1 MKKIRNFIISLFLLA
16 SCSQSG
22 DLSMNKSA
30 KEFIGNPDYPAI
42 SYGGYRE
49 KSREQQP
56 TINEIKEDLLIMHA
70 QGFRV
75 FRTYDLHHPFA
86 ENTLKAIREI
96 KQADSDF
103 EMYVMLGAWIQC
115 KDAFTENP
123 IHEEE
128 DLEGNKFEITEA
140 VRLAQEYPDIVKIIA
155 VGNEA
160 MVHWAWSY
168 HVPPKFVL
176 KWVKH
181 LQGLKASG
189 ELGNDL
195 WITSSDNFAS
205 WGGGSDD
212 YHNDDLDELIRSVD
226 FVSMHTYAFHD
237 THYNPSFWNLDAI
250 PENTDKQDTIKQAI
264 KRAVDYELNQFD
276 SVKKYVHEIDPLKE
290 IHIGETGWSSVAS
303 DLYGFGGTEAADEY
317 KLGLYYQMISDI
329 CYSMSL
335 TCFYF
340 SAFDEPWKD
349 STNENGSENHF
360 GLFTVEGKAKYPLWE
375 QVDNGVFNNLTR
387 GGNPIEKTYNG
398 NFEALLKDSNIPP
411 ITIKEELL

>member
-1 MKKIRNFIISLFLLA
+1 MKKIRYFIIFLFLLA

-22 DLSMNKSA
+22 DLSMDKSA

-128 DLEGNKFEITEA
+128 DFEGNKFEITEA

-176 KWVKH
+176 KWVKY
-181 LQGLKASG
+181 LQELKASG
-189 ELGNDL
+189 DLNDDL
-195 WITSSDNFAS
+195 WVTSSDNFAS

-250 PENTDKQDTIKQAI
+250 PENVDKQDTIKQAM
-264 KRAVDYELNQFD
+264 KSAVDYELNQFD
-276 SVKKYVHEIDPLKE
+276 SVKKYVHEIDPSKE
-290 IHIGETGWSSVAS
+290 VHIGETGWSSVAS
-303 DLYGFGGTEAADEY
+303 ELYGYGGTEAADEY

-340 SAFDEPWKD
+340 SAFNEPWKD

-411 ITIKEELL
+411 IRIKEE

>member
-1 MKKIRNFIISLFLLA
+1 MKKIRRCIISLFVLS

-22 DLSMNKSA
+22 DLSMGKSA
-30 KEFIGNPDYPAI
+30 KEFIGNPNYPAI

-49 KSREQQP
+49 KSRENQP
-56 TINEIKEDLLIMHA
+56 TISEIKEDLLIMHA

-86 ENTLKAIREI
+86 ENTLKAIKEI
-96 KQADSDF
+96 KQSDPEF
-103 EMYVMLGAWIQC
+103 EMYVMLGAWMQC
-115 KDAFTENP
+115 KNAFTENP

-128 DLEGNKFEITEA
+128 DFEGNKFEIDEA
-140 VRLAQEYPDIVKIIA
+140 VRLAKEYPDIVKIIA

-168 HVPPKFVL
+168 HVPPKFIL

-181 LQGLKASG
+181 LQELKASG
-189 ELGNDL
+189 DLNNDL

-205 WGGGSDD
+205 WGGGSED

-237 THYNPSFWNLDAI
+237 THYNPSFWNLDEEL
-250 PENTDKQDTIKQAI
+250 ENIDKQDIIKQAM

-276 SVKKYVHEIDPLKE
+276 SVKEYVHKIDPSKE
-290 IHIGETGWSSVAS
+290 VHIGETGWSSVAS
-303 DLYGFGGTEAADEY
+303 DLYGYGGTEAADEY

-329 CYSMSL
+329 CYSMSI

-340 SAFDEPWKD
+340 SAFNEPWKD

-360 GLFTVEGKAKYPLWE
+360 GLFTVDGKAKYPLWE
-375 QVDNGVFNNLTR
+375 QVDNGVFDNLTR
-387 GGNPIEKTYNG
+387 GGNPIVKTYNG
-398 NFEALLKDSNIPP
+398 NFEALLNDSNIPP
-411 ITIKEELL
+411 ITVTEE

>member
-1 MKKIRNFIISLFLLA
+1 MKKIRYFIISLFLLA

-128 DLEGNKFEITEA
+128 DFEGNKFEITEA

-176 KWVKH
+176 KWVKY
-181 LQGLKASG
+181 LQELKASG
-189 ELGNDL
+189 DLNDDL
-195 WITSSDNFAS
+195 WVTSSDNFAS

-237 THYNPSFWNLDAI
+237 THYNPSFWNLDA
-250 PENTDKQDTIKQAI
+250 ELANTDKQDIIKQAM

-276 SVKKYVHEIDPLKE
+276 SVKEYVHKIDPSKE
-290 IHIGETGWSSVAS
+290 VHIGETGWSSVAS
-303 DLYGFGGTEAADEY
+303 DLYGYGGTEAADEY
-317 KLGLYYQMISDI
+317 KLGLYYQMISDV
-329 CYSMSL
+329 CYSMSI

-340 SAFDEPWKD
+340 SAFNEPWKD

-360 GLFTVEGKAKYPLWE
+360 GLFTVDGKAKYPLWE
-375 QVDNGVFNNLTR
+375 QVDNGVFDNLTR
-387 GGNPIEKTYNG
+387 GGNPIVKTYNG
-398 NFEALLKDSNIPP
+398 NFEALLNDSNIPP
-411 ITIKEELL
+411 ITVTEE

>member
-1 MKKIRNFIISLFLLA
+1 MKKIRYFIISLFLLA

-22 DLSMNKSA
+22 DLSMDKSA
-30 KEFIGNPDYPAI
+30 KEFIGNSDYPAI
-42 SYGGYRE
+42 SYGGYRG

-103 EMYVMLGAWIQC
+103 KMYVMLGAWIQC

-128 DLEGNKFEITEA
+128 DFEGNKFEITEA

-181 LQGLKASG
+181 LQDLKVSG
-189 ELGNDL
+189 DLSNDL

-212 YHNDDLDELIRSVD
+212 YHNNDLDELIRSVD

-237 THYNPSFWNLDAI
+237 TYYNPSFWNLNAI

-264 KRAVDYELNQFD
+264 KRAVDYELDQFD
-276 SVKKYVHEIDPLKE
+276 SVKKYVHEIDPSKE
-290 IHIGETGWSSVAS
+290 VHIGETGWSSVAS
-303 DLYGFGGTEAADEY
+303 DLYGSGGTEAADEY

-329 CYSMSL
+329 CYSMSI

-340 SAFDEPWKD
+340 SAFNEPWKD

-360 GLFTVEGKAKYPLWE
+360 GLFTADGKAKYPLWE

-387 GGNPIEKTYNG
+387 GGNLIEKTYNG
-398 NFEALLKDSNIPP
+398 NFEALLEDSNIPP
-411 ITIKEELL
+411 ISINEE

>member
-1 MKKIRNFIISLFLLA
+1 MKKIRHFIISLFLLA

-96 KQADSDF
+96 KQADLDF

-189 ELGNDL
+189 ELSNDL

-212 YHNDDLDELIRSVD
+212 YHNNDLDELIRSVD

-237 THYNPSFWNLDAI
+237 TYYNPSFWNLDVI
-250 PENTDKQDTIKQAI
+250 PENTDKQDSIKQAI

-290 IHIGETGWSSVAS
+290 VHIGETGWSSVAS
-303 DLYGFGGTEAADEY
+303 DLYGYGGTEAADEY

-411 ITIKEELL
+411 IAIKEE

>member
-1 MKKIRNFIISLFLLA
+1 MKKIRYFIISLFLLA

-22 DLSMNKSA
+22 DLSMDKSA

-128 DLEGNKFEITEA
+128 DFEGNKFEITEA

-168 HVPPKFVL
+168 HVPPKFIL

-181 LQGLKASG
+181 LQELKASG
-189 ELGNDL
+189 DLNNDL

-205 WGGGSDD
+205 WGGGSED

-237 THYNPSFWNLDAI
+237 THYNPSFWNLDAEL
-250 PENTDKQDTIKQAI
+250 ENIDKQDIIKQAM

-276 SVKKYVHEIDPLKE
+276 SVKEYVHKIDPSKE
-290 IHIGETGWSSVAS
+290 VHIGETGWSSVAS
-303 DLYGFGGTEAADEY
+303 DLYGYGGTEAADEY
-317 KLGLYYQMISDI
+317 KLGLYYQMISDV
-329 CYSMSL
+329 CYSMSI

-340 SAFDEPWKD
+340 SAFNEPWKD

-360 GLFTVEGKAKYPLWE
+360 GLFTVDGKAKYPLWE
-375 QVDNGVFNNLTR
+375 QVDNGVFDNLTR
-387 GGNPIEKTYNG
+387 GGNPIVKTYNG
-398 NFEALLKDSNIPP
+398 DFEALLNDSNIPP
-411 ITIKEELL
+411 ITVTEE

>member
-1 MKKIRNFIISLFLLA
+1 MKKIRYFIISLFLLA

-22 DLSMNKSA
+22 DLSMDKSA

-128 DLEGNKFEITEA
+128 DFEGNKFEITEA

-168 HVPPKFVL
+168 HVPPKFIL

-181 LQGLKASG
+181 LQELKASG
-189 ELGNDL
+189 DLNNDL

-205 WGGGSDD
+205 WGGGSED

-237 THYNPSFWNLDAI
+237 THYNPSFWNLDEEL
-250 PENTDKQDTIKQAI
+250 ENIDKQDIIKQAM

-276 SVKKYVHEIDPLKE
+276 SVKEYVHKIDPSKE
-290 IHIGETGWSSVAS
+290 VHIGETGWSSVAS
-303 DLYGFGGTEAADEY
+303 DLYGYGGTEAADEY
-317 KLGLYYQMISDI
+317 KLGLYYQMISDV
-329 CYSMSL
+329 CYSMSI

-340 SAFDEPWKD
+340 SAFNEPWKD

-360 GLFTVEGKAKYPLWE
+360 GLFTVDGKAKYPLWE
-375 QVDNGVFNNLTR
+375 QVDNGVFDNLTR
-387 GGNPIEKTYNG
+387 GGNPIVKTYNG
-398 NFEALLKDSNIPP
+398 DFEALLNDSNIPP
-411 ITIKEELL
+411 LTVTEE

>member
-1 MKKIRNFIISLFLLA
+1 MKKMKYLFISLFLLT
-16 SCSQSG
+16 SCGQSG
-22 DLSMNKSA
+22 DLNMNKSA

-42 SYGGYRE
+42 SYGGYRG
-49 KSREQQP
+49 KSREDQP
-56 TINEIKEDLLIMHA
+56 TIEEIKEDLYIMHA

-96 KQADSDF
+96 KQVDNNF
-103 EMYVMLGAWIQC
+103 EMYVMLGAWIQS
-115 KDAFTENP
+115 KDAFTEKP
-123 IHEEE
+123 INSEE
-128 DLEGNKFEITEA
+128 DYEGNKFEINEA
-140 VRLAQEYPDIVKIIA
+140 IRLAKEYPEIVKIIA

-160 MVHWAWSY
+160 MVHWAWGY
-168 HVPPKFVL
+168 WLPPKFIL
-176 KWVKH
+176 GWVKH

-189 ELGNDL
+189 ELSNDL

-290 IHIGETGWSSVAS
+290 VHIGETGWSSVAS
-303 DLYGFGGTEAADEY
+303 DLYGYGGTEAADEY

-411 ITIKEELL
+411 ITIKEE

>member
-1 MKKIRNFIISLFLLA
+1 MKKISCFIISLFLLA

-128 DLEGNKFEITEA
+128 DFEGNKFEITEA

-176 KWVKH
+176 KWVKY
-181 LQGLKASG
+181 LQELKASG
-189 ELGNDL
+189 DLNDDL
-195 WITSSDNFAS
+195 WVTSSDNFAS

-237 THYNPSFWNLDAI
+237 THYNPSFWNLDAV
-250 PENTDKQDTIKQAI
+250 PENLDKQDTIKQAM

-276 SVKKYVHEIDPLKE
+276 SVKKYVHEIDPSKE
-290 IHIGETGWSSVAS
+290 VHIGETGWSSVAS
-303 DLYGFGGTEAADEY
+303 DLYGYGGTEAADEY

-340 SAFDEPWKD
+340 SAFNEPWKD

-411 ITIKEELL
+411 ITIKEE

>member
-1 MKKIRNFIISLFLLA
+1 MKKIRYFIISLFLLA

-22 DLSMNKSA
+22 DLSMDKSA

-128 DLEGNKFEITEA
+128 DFEGNKFEITEA

-176 KWVKH
+176 KWVKY
-181 LQGLKASG
+181 LQELKASG
-189 ELGNDL
+189 DLNDDL
-195 WITSSDNFAS
+195 WVTSSDNFAS

-237 THYNPSFWNLDAI
+237 THYNPSFWNLDA
-250 PENTDKQDTIKQAI
+250 ELANTDKQDIIKQAM
-264 KRAVDYELNQFD
+264 KRAVDYELGQFD
-276 SVKKYVHEIDPLKE
+276 SVKKYVHKIDPLKE
-290 IHIGETGWSSVAS
+290 VHIGETGWSSVAS
-303 DLYGFGGTEAADEY
+303 DLYGYGGTEAADEY

-329 CYSMSL
+329 CYSMSI

-340 SAFDEPWKD
+340 SAFNEPWKD

-360 GLFTVEGKAKYPLWE
+360 GLFTVDGKAKYPLWE
-375 QVDNGVFNNLTR
+375 QVDNGVFDNLTR
-387 GGNPIEKTYNG
+387 GGNPIVKTYNG
-398 NFEALLKDSNIPP
+398 DFEALLNDSNIPP
-411 ITIKEELL
+411 ITVTEE

>member
-1 MKKIRNFIISLFLLA
+1 MKKIRYFIISLFLLA

-22 DLSMNKSA
+22 DLSMDKSA

-128 DLEGNKFEITEA
+128 DFEGNKFEITEA

-176 KWVKH
+176 KWVKY
-181 LQGLKASG
+181 LQELKASG
-189 ELGNDL
+189 DLNDDL

-205 WGGGSDD
+205 WGGGSED

-237 THYNPSFWNLDAI
+237 THYNPSFWNLDAEL
-250 PENTDKQDTIKQAI
+250 ENIDKQDIIKQAM

-276 SVKKYVHEIDPLKE
+276 SVKEYVHKIDPSKE
-290 IHIGETGWSSVAS
+290 VHIGETGWSSVAS
-303 DLYGFGGTEAADEY
+303 DLYGYGGTEAADEY
-317 KLGLYYQMISDI
+317 KLGLYYQMISDV
-329 CYSMSL
+329 CYSMSI

-340 SAFDEPWKD
+340 SAFNEPWKD

-360 GLFTVEGKAKYPLWE
+360 GLFTVDGKAKYPLWE

-387 GGNPIEKTYNG
+387 GGNPIVKTYNG
-398 NFEALLKDSNIPP
+398 DFEALLNDSNIPP
-411 ITIKEELL
+411 ITVTEE

>member
-1 MKKIRNFIISLFLLA
+1 MKKIRRCIISLFVLS

-22 DLSMNKSA
+22 DLSMSKSA
-30 KEFIGNPDYPAI
+30 KEFIGNPNYPAI

-49 KSREQQP
+49 NSRENQP

-96 KQADSDF
+96 KQSDPEF
-103 EMYVMLGAWIQC
+103 EMYVMLGAWMQC
-115 KDAFTENP
+115 KNAFTENP

-128 DLEGNKFEITEA
+128 DYEGNKFEIDEA
-140 VRLAQEYPDIVKIIA
+140 VRLAKEYPDIVKIIA

-168 HVPPKFVL
+168 HVPPKFIL

-181 LQGLKASG
+181 LQDLKTSG
-189 ELGNDL
+189 DLNNDL

-205 WGGGSDD
+205 WGGGSED
-212 YHNDDLDELIRSVD
+212 YHNNDLDELIRSVD

-237 THYNPSFWNLDAI
+237 TYYNPSFWNLDAEQKNI
-250 PENTDKQDTIKQAI
+250 DKQDTIKQAM

-276 SVKKYVHEIDPLKE
+276 SVKKYIDKIDSSKE
-290 IHIGETGWSSVAS
+290 VHIGETGWSSVAS
-303 DLYGFGGTEAADEY
+303 DLYGYGGTEAADEY
-317 KLGLYYQMISDI
+317 KLGLYYQMISDV
-329 CYSMSL
+329 CYSMSI

-360 GLFTVEGKAKYPLWE
+360 GLFTVDGKAKYPLWE
-375 QVDNGVFNNLTR
+375 QVDRGVFNNLIR
-387 GGNPIEKTYNG
+387 GGNPIVKTYNG
-398 NFEALLKDSNIPP
+398 DFEALLNDSNIPP
-411 ITIKEELL
+411 ITVTQE

>member
-1 MKKIRNFIISLFLLA
+1 MKKIRYFIISLFLLA

-22 DLSMNKSA
+22 DLSMDKSA

-128 DLEGNKFEITEA
+128 DFEGNKFEITEA

-176 KWVKH
+176 KWVKY
-181 LQGLKASG
+181 LQELKANG
-189 ELGNDL
+189 DLNDDL
-195 WITSSDNFAS
+195 WVTSSDNFAS

-237 THYNPSFWNLDAI
+237 THYNPSFWNLDAV
-250 PENTDKQDTIKQAI
+250 PENLDKQDTIKQAM

-276 SVKKYVHEIDPLKE
+276 SVKKYVHEIDPSKE
-290 IHIGETGWSSVAS
+290 VHIGETGWSSVAS
-303 DLYGFGGTEAADEY
+303 ELYGYGGTEAADEY

-340 SAFDEPWKD
+340 SAFNEPWKD

-411 ITIKEELL
+411 IRIKEE

>member
-1 MKKIRNFIISLFLLA
+1 MKKIRYFIISLFLLT

-22 DLSMNKSA
+22 DLSMDKSA

-96 KQADSDF
+96 KQADSNF

-128 DLEGNKFEITEA
+128 DFEGNKFEITEA

-176 KWVKH
+176 KWVKY
-181 LQGLKASG
+181 LQELKASG
-189 ELGNDL
+189 DLNDDL
-195 WITSSDNFAS
+195 WVTSSDNFAS

-237 THYNPSFWNLDAI
+237 THYNPSFWNLDA
-250 PENTDKQDTIKQAI
+250 ELANTDKQDIIKQAM
-264 KRAVDYELNQFD
+264 KRAVDYELGQFD
-276 SVKKYVHEIDPLKE
+276 SVKKYVHKIDPLKE
-290 IHIGETGWSSVAS
+290 VHIGETGWSSVAS
-303 DLYGFGGTEAADEY
+303 DLYGYGGTEAADEY

-329 CYSMSL
+329 CYSMSI

-340 SAFDEPWKD
+340 SAFNEPWKD

-360 GLFTVEGKAKYPLWE
+360 GLFTVDGKAKYPLWE
-375 QVDNGVFNNLTR
+375 QVDNGVFDNLTR
-387 GGNPIEKTYNG
+387 GGNPIVKTYNG
-398 NFEALLKDSNIPP
+398 DFEALLNDSNIPP
-411 ITIKEELL
+411 ITVTEE

>member
-1 MKKIRNFIISLFLLA
+1 MKKIRYFIISLFLLA

-22 DLSMNKSA
+22 DLSMDKSA
-30 KEFIGNPDYPAI
+30 KEFIGNPEYPAI

-128 DLEGNKFEITEA
+128 DFEGNKFEITEA

-168 HVPPKFVL
+168 HVPPKFIL

-181 LQGLKASG
+181 LQELKASG
-189 ELGNDL
+189 DLNNDL

-205 WGGGSDD
+205 WGGGSED

-237 THYNPSFWNLDAI
+237 THYNPSFWNLDAEL
-250 PENTDKQDTIKQAI
+250 ENIDKQDIIKQAM

-276 SVKKYVHEIDPLKE
+276 SVKEYVHKIDPSKE
-290 IHIGETGWSSVAS
+290 VHIGETGWSSVAS
-303 DLYGFGGTEAADEY
+303 DLYGYGGTEAADEY
-317 KLGLYYQMISDI
+317 KLGLYYQMISDV
-329 CYSMSL
+329 CYSMSI

-340 SAFDEPWKD
+340 SAFNEPWKD

-360 GLFTVEGKAKYPLWE
+360 GLFTVDGKAKYPLWE
-375 QVDNGVFNNLTR
+375 QVDNGVFDNLTR
-387 GGNPIEKTYNG
+387 GGNPIVKTYNG
-398 NFEALLKDSNIPP
+398 DFEALLNDSNIPP
-411 ITIKEELL
+411 LTVTEE

>member
-1 MKKIRNFIISLFLLA
+1 MKKIRYFIISLFLLA

-22 DLSMNKSA
+22 DLSMDKSA

-128 DLEGNKFEITEA
+128 DFEGNKFEITEA

-176 KWVKH
+176 KWVKY
-181 LQGLKASG
+181 LQELKASG
-189 ELGNDL
+189 DLNDDL
-195 WITSSDNFAS
+195 WVTSSDNFAS

-237 THYNPSFWNLDAI
+237 THYNPSFWNLDA
-250 PENTDKQDTIKQAI
+250 ELANTDKQDIIKQAM

-276 SVKKYVHEIDPLKE
+276 SVKKYVHKIDPLKE
-290 IHIGETGWSSVAS
+290 VHIGETGWSSVAS
-303 DLYGFGGTEAADEY
+303 DLYGYGGTEAADEY

-329 CYSMSL
+329 CYSMSI

-340 SAFDEPWKD
+340 SAFNEPWKD

-360 GLFTVEGKAKYPLWE
+360 GLFTVDGKAKYPLWE
-375 QVDNGVFNNLTR
+375 QVDNGVFDNLTR
-387 GGNPIEKTYNG
+387 GGNPIVKTYNG
-398 NFEALLKDSNIPP
+398 DFQALLDDSNIPP
-411 ITIKEELL
+411 VTVTEE

>member
-1 MKKIRNFIISLFLLA
+1 MKKIKYFIISLFLLA

-22 DLSMNKSA
+22 DLSMDKSA
-30 KEFIGNPDYPAI
+30 KEFIGNPNYPAI

-128 DLEGNKFEITEA
+128 DFEGNKFEITEA

-176 KWVKH
+176 KWVKY
-181 LQGLKASG
+181 LQELKASG
-189 ELGNDL
+189 DLNDDL
-195 WITSSDNFAS
+195 WVTSSDNFAS

-237 THYNPSFWNLDAI
+237 THYNPSFWNLDATS
-250 PENTDKQDTIKQAI
+250 ENVDKQDTIKQAM

-276 SVKKYVHEIDPLKE
+276 SVKKYVHEIDPSKE
-290 IHIGETGWSSVAS
+290 VHIGETGWSSVAS
-303 DLYGFGGTEAADEY
+303 DLYGYGGTEAADEY
-317 KLGLYYQMISDI
+317 KLGLYYQMISDT

-340 SAFDEPWKD
+340 SAFNEPWKD

-375 QVDNGVFNNLTR
+375 QVNNGVFNNLTR

-411 ITIKEELL
+411 ITIKEE

>member
-1 MKKIRNFIISLFLLA
+1 MKKIRRCIISLFVLS

-22 DLSMNKSA
+22 DLNMGKSA
-30 KEFIGNPDYPAI
+30 KEFIGNPNYPAI

-49 KSREQQP
+49 KSRENQP
-56 TINEIKEDLLIMHA
+56 TISEIKEDLLIMHA

-86 ENTLKAIREI
+86 ENTLKAIKEI
-96 KQADSDF
+96 KQSDPEF
-103 EMYVMLGAWIQC
+103 EMYVMLGAWMQC
-115 KDAFTENP
+115 KNAFTENP

-128 DLEGNKFEITEA
+128 DFEGNKFEIDEA
-140 VRLAQEYPDIVKIIA
+140 VRLAKEYPDIVKIIA

-168 HVPPKFVL
+168 HVPPKFIL

-181 LQGLKASG
+181 LQELKASG
-189 ELGNDL
+189 DLNNDL

-205 WGGGSDD
+205 WGGGSED

-237 THYNPSFWNLDAI
+237 THYNPSFWNLDAEL
-250 PENTDKQDTIKQAI
+250 ENIDKQDIIKQAM

-276 SVKKYVHEIDPLKE
+276 SVKEYVHKIDPSKE
-290 IHIGETGWSSVAS
+290 VHIGETGWSSVAS
-303 DLYGFGGTEAADEY
+303 DLYGYGGTEAADEY

-329 CYSMSL
+329 CYSMSI

-340 SAFDEPWKD
+340 SAFNEPWKD

-360 GLFTVEGKAKYPLWE
+360 GLFTVDGKAKYPLWE
-375 QVDNGVFNNLTR
+375 QVDNGVFDNLTR
-387 GGNPIEKTYNG
+387 GGNPIVKTYNG
-398 NFEALLKDSNIPP
+398 NFEALLNDSNIPP
-411 ITIKEELL
+411 ITVTEE

>member
-1 MKKIRNFIISLFLLA
+1 MKNLLIISFFLIAL
-16 SCSQSG
+16 CSKSG
-22 DLSMNKSA
+22 DLVMSKNA
-30 KEFIGNPDYPAI
+30 KDIIGNNSYPAI
-42 SYGGYRE
+42 SYGGYRG
-49 KSREQQP
+49 KSREIQP
-56 TINEIKEDLLIMHA
+56 SIEDIKEDLQIMFA

-75 FRTYDLHHPFA
+75 IRTYDLHHPFA
-86 ENTLKAIREI
+86 ENTLKAISEL
-96 KQADSDF
+96 KNSDSDF

-128 DLEGNKFEITEA
+128 DFEGNKFEITEA

-176 KWVKH
+176 KWVKY
-181 LQGLKASG
+181 LQELKANG
-189 ELGNDL
+189 DLNDDL
-195 WITSSDNFAS
+195 WVTSSDNFAS

-237 THYNPSFWNLDAI
+237 THYNPSFWNLDAV
-250 PENTDKQDTIKQAI
+250 PENLDKQDTIKQAM

-276 SVKKYVHEIDPLKE
+276 SVKKYVHEIDPSKE
-290 IHIGETGWSSVAS
+290 VHIGETGWSSVAS
-303 DLYGFGGTEAADEY
+303 DLYGYGGTEAADEY

-340 SAFDEPWKD
+340 SAFNEPWKD

-411 ITIKEELL
+411 ITIKEE

>member
-1 MKKIRNFIISLFLLA
+1 MKKIRYFIISLFLLA

-22 DLSMNKSA
+22 DLSMDKSA

-42 SYGGYRE
+42 SYGGYRG

-56 TINEIKEDLLIMHA
+56 TVNEIKEDLLIMHA

-189 ELGNDL
+189 DLSNDL

-237 THYNPSFWNLDAI
+237 THYNPSFWNLDVV
-250 PENTDKQDTIKQAI
+250 PENEDKQDTIKQAI

-276 SVKKYVHEIDPLKE
+276 SVKKYVHEIDPSKE
-290 IHIGETGWSSVAS
+290 VHIGETGWSSVAS
-303 DLYGFGGTEAADEY
+303 DLYGYGGTEAADEF

-329 CYSMSL
+329 CYSMAL

-340 SAFDEPWKD
+340 SAFNEPWKD

-360 GLFTVEGKAKYPLWE
+360 GLFTVQGKAKYPLWE
-375 QVDNGVFNNLTR
+375 QVDNGVFKNLTR

-398 NFEALLKDSNIPP
+398 NFEALLEDSNIPP
-411 ITIKEELL
+411 ITIIEE

>member
-1 MKKIRNFIISLFLLA
+1 MKKIRYFIISLFLLA

-22 DLSMNKSA
+22 DLSMDKSA

-42 SYGGYRE
+42 SYGGYRG

-56 TINEIKEDLLIMHA
+56 TVNEIKEDLLIMHA

-189 ELGNDL
+189 DLSNDL

-212 YHNDDLDELIRSVD
+212 YHNDDLNELIRSVD

-237 THYNPSFWNLDAI
+237 THYNPSFWNLDVV
-250 PENTDKQDTIKQAI
+250 PENEDKQDTIKQAI

-276 SVKKYVHEIDPLKE
+276 SVKKYVHEIDPSKE
-290 IHIGETGWSSVAS
+290 VHIGETGWSSVAS
-303 DLYGFGGTEAADEY
+303 DLYGYGGTEAADEF

-329 CYSMSL
+329 CYSMAL

-340 SAFDEPWKD
+340 SAFNEPWKD

-360 GLFTVEGKAKYPLWE
+360 GLFTVEGKAKFPLWE

-411 ITIKEELL
+411 ITIKEE

>member
-1 MKKIRNFIISLFLLA
+1 MKKIRYFIISLFLLA

-22 DLSMNKSA
+22 DLSMDKSA

-96 KQADSDF
+96 KQADSNF

-128 DLEGNKFEITEA
+128 DFEGNKFEITEA

-176 KWVKH
+176 KWVKY
-181 LQGLKASG
+181 LQELKASG
-189 ELGNDL
+189 DLNDDL
-195 WITSSDNFAS
+195 WVTSSDNFAS

-250 PENTDKQDTIKQAI
+250 PENVDKQDTIKQAM
-264 KRAVDYELNQFD
+264 KSAVDYELNQFD
-276 SVKKYVHEIDPLKE
+276 SVKKYVHEIDPSKE
-290 IHIGETGWSSVAS
+290 VHIGETGWSSVAS
-303 DLYGFGGTEAADEY
+303 ELYGYGGTEAADEY

-340 SAFDEPWKD
+340 SAFNEPWKD

-387 GGNPIEKTYNG
+387 GGNSIEKTYNG

-411 ITIKEELL
+411 ITIKEQ

>member
-1 MKKIRNFIISLFLLA
+1 MKKIRYFIISLFLLA

-128 DLEGNKFEITEA
+128 DFEGNKFEITEA

-176 KWVKH
+176 KWVKY
-181 LQGLKASG
+181 LQELKANG
-189 ELGNDL
+189 DLNDDL
-195 WITSSDNFAS
+195 WVTSSDNFAS

-237 THYNPSFWNLDAI
+237 THYNPSFWNLDAT
-250 PENTDKQDTIKQAI
+250 PENVDKQDTIKQAM

-276 SVKKYVHEIDPLKE
+276 SVKKYVHEIDPSKE
-290 IHIGETGWSSVAS
+290 VHIGETGWSSVAS
-303 DLYGFGGTEAADEY
+303 DLYGYGGTEAADEY

-411 ITIKEELL
+411 ITIKEE

>member
-1 MKKIRNFIISLFLLA
+1 MKKIRYFIISLFLLA

-96 KQADSDF
+96 KQSDSNF

-128 DLEGNKFEITEA
+128 DFEGNKFEITEA

-176 KWVKH
+176 KWVKY
-181 LQGLKASG
+181 LQELKASG
-189 ELGNDL
+189 DLNDDL
-195 WITSSDNFAS
+195 WVTSSDNFAS

-237 THYNPSFWNLDAI
+237 THYNPSFWNLDAV
-250 PENTDKQDTIKQAI
+250 PENLDKQDTIKQAM

-290 IHIGETGWSSVAS
+290 VHIGETGWSSVAS
-303 DLYGFGGTEAADEY
+303 ELYGYGGTEAADEY

-340 SAFDEPWKD
+340 SAFNEPWKD

-360 GLFTVEGKAKYPLWE
+360 GLFTVEGKAKYPLWK

-411 ITIKEELL
+411 IRIKEE

>member
-1 MKKIRNFIISLFLLA
+1 MKKIRYFIISLFLLA

-22 DLSMNKSA
+22 DLSMDKSA

-128 DLEGNKFEITEA
+128 DFEGNKFEITEA

-176 KWVKH
+176 KWVKY
-181 LQGLKASG
+181 LQELKASG
-189 ELGNDL
+189 DLNDDL
-195 WITSSDNFAS
+195 WVTSSDNFAS

-237 THYNPSFWNLDAI
+237 THYNPSFWNLDAV
-250 PENTDKQDTIKQAI
+250 PENEDKQDIIKQAM
-264 KRAVDYELNQFD
+264 KSAVDYELNQFD
-276 SVKKYVHEIDPLKE
+276 SVKKYVHEIDPSKE
-290 IHIGETGWSSVAS
+290 VHIGETGWSSVAS
-303 DLYGFGGTEAADEY
+303 ELYGYGGTEAADEY

-340 SAFDEPWKD
+340 SAFNEPWKD

-411 ITIKEELL
+411 IRIKEE

>member
-56 TINEIKEDLLIMHA
+56 TINEIKEDILIMHA

-96 KQADSDF
+96 KQVDSDF

-290 IHIGETGWSSVAS
+290 VHIGETGWSSVAS
-303 DLYGFGGTEAADEY
+303 DLYGYGGTEAADEY

-375 QVDNGVFNNLTR
+375 QVDNGIFNNLTR

>member
-1 MKKIRNFIISLFLLA
+1 MKKIRCFIISLFLLA

-128 DLEGNKFEITEA
+128 DFEGNKFEITEA

-176 KWVKH
+176 KWVKY
-181 LQGLKASG
+181 LQELKANG
-189 ELGNDL
+189 DLNDDL
-195 WITSSDNFAS
+195 WVTSSDNFAS

-237 THYNPSFWNLDAI
+237 THYNPSFWNLDAV
-250 PENTDKQDTIKQAI
+250 PENLDKQDTIKQAM

-276 SVKKYVHEIDPLKE
+276 SVKKYVHEIDPSKE
-290 IHIGETGWSSVAS
+290 VHIGETGWSSVAS
-303 DLYGFGGTEAADEY
+303 DLYGYGGTEAADEY

-340 SAFDEPWKD
+340 SAFNEPWKD

-411 ITIKEELL
+411 MTIKEE

>member
-1 MKKIRNFIISLFLLA
+1 MKKIRYFIISLFLLA

-22 DLSMNKSA
+22 DLSMDKSA

-42 SYGGYRE
+42 SYGGYRG

-56 TINEIKEDLLIMHA
+56 TVNEIKEDLLIMHA

-189 ELGNDL
+189 DLSNDL

-237 THYNPSFWNLDAI
+237 THYNPSFWNLDVI
-250 PENTDKQDTIKQAI
+250 PENEDKQDTIKQAI

-276 SVKKYVHEIDPLKE
+276 SVKKYVNEIDPSKE
-290 IHIGETGWSSVAS
+290 VHIGETGWSSVAS
-303 DLYGFGGTEAADEY
+303 DLYGYGGTEAADEF

-340 SAFDEPWKD
+340 SAFNEPWKD

-360 GLFTVEGKAKYPLWE
+360 GLFTVEGKAKFPLWE

-411 ITIKEELL
+411 ITIKEE